1 MKSWQRLT
9 AEQSKLDV
17 GLEVVLTLPL
27 LVVVPVGAAV
37 GPPVLGVVEGEDRG
51 RMVGSPG
58 VGLHGVWL
66 GHRCVLHR
74 GKQVWYT
81 TPQSSTPSTQTVLQL
96 GGAREVEVVT
106 GGSFLLV
113 PVDVFL
119 VVVRVVVEAVH
130 VGGFG
135 RSSGLHAS

>member
-9 AEQSKLDV
+9 VEQSKLDV
-17 GLEVVLTLPL
+17 GLVVVLTLPL
-27 LVVVPVGAAV
+27 LVVGPIGTAV
-37 GPPVLGVVEGEDRG
+37 GPPVLGVVEGEDGG

-74 GKQVWYT
+74 GKHVWNT

-106 GGSFLLV
+106 GGVFLLV
-113 PVDVFL
+113 PVDIFL
-119 VVVRVVVEAVH
+119 VVARVVVEAEH
-130 VGGFG
+130 LGGFG
-135 RSSGLHAS
+135 RSSGSHVS